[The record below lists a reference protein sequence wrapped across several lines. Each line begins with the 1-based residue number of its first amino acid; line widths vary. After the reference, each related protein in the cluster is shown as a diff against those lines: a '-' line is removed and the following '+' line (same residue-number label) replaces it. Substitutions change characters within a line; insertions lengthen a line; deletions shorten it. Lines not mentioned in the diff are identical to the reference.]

1 MNFSDLIRGGLR
13 FHWRSHLGVVLGAAV
28 AAAVLVGALA
38 VGDSVRRT
46 LTDKAAARL
55 PFGRGL
61 ALHPSDRFFGKDL
74 GDRIYRNTVMK
85 RGAHRS
91 GMGSFLWPTNPFPTL
106 LQLPAMVRRGDG
118 TALANRIHVYGVDA
132 GNYIGGPTNDTDTA
146 AGLTSIEI
154 VGEKV
159 WLNEALTRQLNVK
172 AGDDVILRIHKP
184 SVISRD
190 AILTPRDETSIAL
203 RLPVGGVLSKALG
216 GNYSL
221 EASQVEPLN
230 AFVPYTL
237 LAKAAGLEGRANVLM
252 GKEPIYV
259 PDAREWAVFL
269 GSALQQYGYPRL
281 AHFLWRSFPKSQT
294 RRSGEAS
301 LHLDTQIRSAWD
313 LGDAELSVTGPSDP
327 RRSANNSAQWVELAT
342 HRIFL
347 EPAVVAAAPTNEV
360 VRKNDPLLPKP
371 VPILTYLVN
380 SVRHADRLTPYSMVT
395 AAPAPYTPVGMHE
408 DEIVV
413 NEWLA
418 EDLGVKPGDSLSL
431 SYYRADAGS
440 QLIEQTNRFRV
451 HSIVPLSGLT
461 DDPTLMPEFP
471 GLSKAES
478 THDWDAG
485 FELVHKIRDKD
496 EAYWKAHRGTPKAF
510 VTLAAGQKMWANRF
524 GNLTA
529 IRWFTTGGPV
539 APGSRIESK
548 TWGASEARE
557 SISTKIH
564 DRLDPSAVGL
574 QFEDVGEQ
582 ARNAAANGQDFG
594 GLFIGFSFFLV
605 VSSLLLTAMLFRF
618 GLEQRAQEIGTL
630 LAVGWPVQRV
640 RRLFLREGIWLAI
653 LGAILGAVG
662 GAWYGRAVIYGLN
675 TLWKDAVAG
684 AGLEFY
690 LTPGAVVG
698 GVFGSVLIAAVTLWF
713 TLRSAMAR
721 PARELLNEGFLEMRH
736 LAGVANGSPRHLPP
750 FGAGARPDAGRET
763 RCPSSRIQRASSF
776 VGTSLPAITAGLAL
790 VLVAFSKQAPESAR
804 AGMFFGVGALALIS
818 GLLWIRRGLRNAS
831 AARSR
836 LFTATSLARRA
847 VTRRPGRSLTTIAL
861 LASATFLIIAVAAN
875 RLDSTRDATLRS
887 SGTGGFALWAESTLP
902 VLQDLNT
909 QKGREFYGLNAG
921 PLAGVTVVP
930 LRVRDGDEASCLN
943 LNRAQRPR
951 LLGIKPGE
959 MSARGAF
966 VFAGLA
972 AGITVTNG
980 WQAMGTSGFPGPSAR
995 GESDVVP
1002 VIGDAASI
1010 QWALGKKLGDTLE
1023 YVDERGKPF
1032 RVRLVGAVGNSILQG
1047 SLLMDAAEFT
1057 HRFPGESGHRAF
1069 LIDAPVGSEAV
1080 VGAELSRALGDL
1092 GFEVTRATDRL
1103 DRFNAVQNTY
1113 LKTFQVL
1120 GGLGLLLGSIG
1131 LGIVVLRNV
1140 YERRGELGVLA
1151 ALGFSPFAVRS
1162 MVLREHAWLLVL
1174 GLIVGTG
1181 AALPAVLPVVELS
1194 AAGFPW
1200 GSMALTLLAVLLNGL
1215 FWTWLATRRACSGS
1229 PLAALRG
1236 E

>member
-1 MNFSDLIRGGLR
+1 MKLSDLIRAGLR

-46 LTDKAAARL
+46 LADKAAERL
-55 PFGRGL
+55 PFGFGL
-61 ALHPSDRFFGKDL
+61 ALHPPDRFFGKDL
-74 GDRIYRNTVMK
+74 GERIYSSTLVKGDASRP
-85 RGAHRS
+85 
-91 GMGSFLWPTNPFPTL
+91 GMGTFLWPTNPFSTF
-106 LQLPAMVRRGDG
+106 LQLPAMVRRQDG
-118 TALANRIHVYGVDA
+118 TALANRIHVYGIDS
-132 GNYIGGPTNDTDTA
+132 GNYIGGSTNNTDTGP
-146 AGLTSIEI
+146 GLTPIEI

-159 WLNEALTRQLNVK
+159 WFNPALARQLNVK

-190 AILTPRDETSIAL
+190 AILTPRDETSVAL
-203 RLPVGGVLSKALG
+203 RLPVGGVLPKALG

-230 AFVPYTL
+230 AFMPYEL

-252 GKEPIYV
+252 GKGPSFV
-259 PDAREWAVFL
+259 PDARMWAVYVGNKL
-269 GSALQQYGYPRL
+269 LEAGYPRL
-281 AHFLWRSFPKSQT
+281 AYFVWRSFPRNQT
-294 RRSGEAS
+294 PWRVPTS
-301 LHLDTQIRSAWD
+301 LHLDGPIRSAWD
-313 LGDAELSVTGPSDP
+313 LGDAELTVTAPSDP
-327 RRSANNSAQWVELAT
+327 RRSTNNPAQWVELAT

-347 EPAVVAAAPTNEV
+347 EPAVVAAAPTNV
-360 VRKNDPLLPKP
+360 VGVTDYPPLPRP

-380 SVRHADRLTPYSMVT
+380 TLRHADRLTPYSMVT
-395 AAPAPYTPVGMHE
+395 AASVPYTPAEMQD

-418 EDLGVKPGDSLSL
+418 ADLGVKPGDSVSL

-440 QLIEQTNRFRV
+440 QLVEQTNNFRV
-451 HSIVPLSGLT
+451 HSIVPLSGLAA
-461 DDPTLMPEFP
+461 DQTLMPEFP
-471 GLSKAES
+471 GMAKAES

-524 GNLTA
+524 GSLTA
-529 IRWFTTGGPV
+529 IRWFTRGGPV
-539 APGSRIESK
+539 SPGSILESK
-548 TWGASEARE
+548 PRVASEARE
-557 SISTKIH
+557 SIARTIR

-574 QFEDVGEQ
+574 RFEDVGEQ

-630 LAVGWPVQRV
+630 LAMGWPVQRV

-662 GAWYGRAVIYGLN
+662 GAGYGRAVIHGLN

-684 AGLEFY
+684 AGLEFH
-690 LTPGAVVG
+690 LTFGAVLG
-698 GVFGSVLIAAVTLWF
+698 GVVGSVVMAAVTLWF
-713 TLRSAMAR
+713 TLRSAMSR
-721 PARELLNEGFLEMRH
+721 PARELLNEGFLEMR
-736 LAGVANGSPRHLPP
+736 PTY
-750 FGAGARPDAGRET
+750 PDAK
-763 RCPSSRIQRASSF
+763 PSPFDRY
-776 VGTSLPAITAGLAL
+776 LPAIIAALALAL
-790 VLVAFSKQAPESAR
+790 VAVSKQVPDSAR
-804 AGMFFGVGALALIS
+804 GGLFFAVGALALTS
-818 GLLWIRRGLRNAS
+818 GLLWIRRGLRTAS
-831 AARSR
+831 VARSGTV
-836 LFTATSLARRA
+836 TAASLSRRA
-847 VTRRPGRSLTTIAL
+847 VSRRPGRSLATIAL
-861 LASATFLIIAVAAN
+861 LASATFLIVAVAAN
-875 RLDSTRDATLRS
+875 RLDSTRDATRRS

-909 QKGREFYGLNAG
+909 QKGREFYGLNTE

-930 LRVRDGDEASCLN
+930 LRVREGDEASCLN

-951 LLGIKPGE
+951 LLGIKPSQ
-959 MSARGAF
+959 MSTRGAF
-966 VFAGLA
+966 AFAGMA
-972 AGITVTNG
+972 AGVTVTNG
-980 WQAMGTSGFPGPSAR
+980 WQALERAR
-995 GESDVVP
+995 GGRPSVHAESGAESESESDVVP

-1023 YVDERGKPF
+1023 YVDERGKSF
-1032 RVRLVGAVGNSILQG
+1032 RVRLVGAVANSILQG
-1047 SLLMDAAEFT
+1047 SLLMDEAEFT
-1057 HRFPGESGHRAF
+1057 RHFPGESGHRAF
-1069 LIDAPVGSEAV
+1069 LIDAPAGREGVAAG
-1080 VGAELSRALGDL
+1080 ELSRALGDL
-1092 GFEVTRATDRL
+1092 GYEVTRATDRL
-1103 DRFNAVQNTY
+1103 ERFNAVQNTY

-1140 YERRGELGVLA
+1140 YERRAELGVMA
-1151 ALGFSPFAVRS
+1151 ALGFSPPAVRS
-1162 MVLREHAWLLVL
+1162 MILREHVWLLFL
-1174 GLIVGTG
+1174 GLLVGTA
-1181 AALPAVLPVVELS
+1181 AALPAVLPVVGLS
-1194 AAGFPW
+1194 GVGFPW
-1200 GSMALTLLAVLLNGL
+1200 GSMVLTLLAVLLNGL

>member
-1 MNFSDLIRGGLR
+1 MKLSNLIRGGLR

-46 LTDKAAARL
+46 LADKAAERL
-55 PFGRGL
+55 PFGL
-61 ALHPSDRFFGKDL
+61 SVALHPSDRFFGKYL
-74 GDRIYRNTVMK
+74 GDRIYKSTLFDEK
-85 RGAHRS
+85 D
-91 GMGSFLWPTNPFPTL
+91 NPRDKQIEGVRWSSPQLPTL
-106 LQLPAMVRRGDG
+106 LQLPAMVRRQDG
-118 TALANRIHVYGVDA
+118 TALANRIQVYGLEP
-132 GNYIGGPTNDTDTA
+132 GKKLITTNYIRDPLFTA
-146 AGLTSIEI
+146 IDF
-154 VGEKV
+154 VGDNV
-159 WLNEALTRQLNVK
+159 WINEALARQLNVK

-203 RLPVGGVLSKALG
+203 RLPIGGVLSKAGG

-230 AFVPYTL
+230 AFVPYAL
-237 LAKAAGLEGRANVLM
+237 LAKAAGLEDRANVLM
-252 GKEPIYV
+252 GHAPV
-259 PDAREWAVFL
+259 ASTNRSHWALRLGPWLRKAGYYQLSNLVFDFYP
-269 GSALQQYGYPRL
+269 GSKPL
-281 AHFLWRSFPKSQT
+281 SS
-294 RRSGEAS
+294 EAIQS
-301 LHLDTQIRSAWD
+301 HLDAQVRSAWQ
-313 LGDAELSVTGPSDP
+313 LSDAELSLTDPSDS
-327 RRSANNSAQWVELAT
+327 RRSSSISEQWVELAT
-342 HRIFL
+342 RRIFL

-360 VRKNDPLLPKP
+360 VRKNVHPLPKP

-380 SVRHADRLTPYSMVT
+380 SLRHADRFAPYSMVT
-395 AAPAPYTPVGMHE
+395 AAPAPYTPAGMQD

-418 EDLGVKPGDSLSL
+418 SDLGVKPGDTLSL
-431 SYYRADAGS
+431 SYYRADSGS
-440 QLIEQTNRFRV
+440 QLVEQTNGFRV
-451 HSIVPLSGLT
+451 HSIVSLSGLMA
-461 DDPTLMPEFP
+461 DLTLMPEFP

-496 EAYWKAHRGTPKAF
+496 EAYWKLHRGTPKAF

-529 IRWFTTGGPV
+529 IRWFTKGGPV
-539 APGSRIESK
+539 SPGSLLESK
-548 TWGASEARE
+548 PWVASEAKE
-557 SISTKIH
+557 SISTTIH
-564 DRLDPSAVGL
+564 DRLDPAAVGL
-574 QFEDVGEQ
+574 RFEDVGEQ

-618 GLEQRAQEIGTL
+618 GLEQRAQEIGAL
-630 LAVGWPVQRV
+630 LAMGWPVQRV

-662 GAWYGRAVIYGLN
+662 GAWYGRAVIHGLN

-684 AGLEFY
+684 AGLEFH
-690 LTPGAVVG
+690 LTTGAVLG
-698 GVFGSVLIAAVTLWF
+698 GVFGSVVMAAVTLWF
-713 TLRSAMAR
+713 TLRSAVSR
-721 PARELLNEGFLEMRH
+721 PARELLNEGFLEMRPTDPE
-736 LAGVANGSPRHLPP
+736 AKPSP
-750 FGAGARPDAGRET
+750 FARY
-763 RCPSSRIQRASSF
+763 
-776 VGTSLPAITAGLAL
+776 LPATTAGLAL
-790 VLVAFSKQAPESAR
+790 ALVGFSRQAPDSAR

-818 GLLWIRRGLRNAS
+818 GLLWIRRSLHNAS
-831 AARSR
+831 VAKSR
-836 LFTATSLARRA
+836 LFTAASLARRA
-847 VTRRPGRSLTTIAL
+847 ATRRPGRSLATIAL

-875 RLDSTRDATLRS
+875 RLDATRDATRRS

-909 QKGREFYGLNAG
+909 KKGREFYGLNAER
-921 PLAGVTVVP
+921 LAGVTVVP
-930 LRVRDGDEASCLN
+930 LRVRNGDDASCLN

-959 MSARGAF
+959 MSTRGAF
-966 VFAGLA
+966 AFAGLA

-980 WQAMGTSGFPGPSAR
+980 WLALETAGGAGPSVR
-995 GESDVVP
+995 GESGSDGVP
-1002 VIGDAASI
+1002 VIGDGASI
-1010 QWALGKKLGDTLE
+1010 QWALGKKLGDTLG

-1032 RVRLVGAVGNSILQG
+1032 RVRLVGAVANSILQG
-1047 SLLMDAAEFT
+1047 SLLMDEAEFSR
-1057 HRFPGESGHRAF
+1057 RFPSESGHRAF
-1069 LIDAPVGSEAV
+1069 LIDTPAGREAV
-1080 VGAELSRALGDL
+1080 AAAELSRALGDL
-1092 GFEVTRATDRL
+1092 GFEVTRTTDRL
-1103 DRFNAVQNTY
+1103 ERFNAVQNTY

-1151 ALGFSPFAVRS
+1151 ALGFSPSAVRS
-1162 MVLREHAWLLVL
+1162 MVLSEHAWLLVL
-1174 GLIVGTG
+1174 GLIVGTA
-1181 AALPAVLPVVELS
+1181 AALPAVLPVVGLS
-1194 AAGFPW
+1194 GAGFPW
-1200 GSMALTLLAVLLNGL
+1200 ISLALTLLAVLLNGL

-1229 PLAALRG
+1229 PLGALRG

>member
-1 MNFSDLIRGGLR
+1 MKLSDLIRAGLR

-46 LTDKAAARL
+46 LADKAAERL
-55 PFGRGL
+55 PFGFGL

-74 GDRIYRNTVMK
+74 GERITRNIDFDGKGNSLRPVVGGVQSQM
-85 RGAHRS
+85 S
-91 GMGSFLWPTNPFPTL
+91 GFPTFL
-106 LQLPAMVRRGDG
+106 KLPAMVRRQDG
-118 TALANRIHVYGVDA
+118 TALANRIHVYGVDS
-132 GNYIGGPTNDTDTA
+132 GNYIGGSGDVGTI
-146 AGLTSIEI
+146 GLSNGE
-154 VGEKV
+154 VAEKV
-159 WLNEALTRQLNVK
+159 WVNEALARQLNVK
-172 AGDDVILRIHKP
+172 TGDDVILRIHKP

-230 AFVPYTL
+230 AFMPYKL

-252 GKEPIYV
+252 CEAPV
-259 PDAREWAVFL
+259 RPPAPHWAGRMAFQLRKAGYLQLAGFL
-269 GSALQQYGYPRL
+269 GRFQPR
-281 AHFLWRSFPKSQT
+281 FKKRSSVET
-294 RRSGEAS
+294 LS
-301 LHLDTQIRSAWD
+301 HLDNQIRASWERS
-313 LGDAELSVTGPSDP
+313 DAELTVTDSSDP
-327 RRSANNSAQWVELAT
+327 RRSTNNPAQWVELAT
-342 HRIFL
+342 RRIFL
-347 EPAVVAAAPTNEV
+347 EPAVVAAAPSDVIAVT
-360 VRKNDPLLPKP
+360 DYPPLPKP

-380 SVRHADRLTPYSMVT
+380 TLRHENRLAPYSMVT
-395 AAPAPYTPVGMHE
+395 AAPAPYTPAGMQD
-408 DEIVV
+408 DEMVV

-418 EDLGVKPGDSLSL
+418 ADLGVKPGDSVSL

-440 QLIEQTNRFRV
+440 QLVEQTNNFRV
-451 HSIVPLSGLT
+451 HSIVPLSGLMA
-461 DDPTLMPEFP
+461 DPSLMPEFP
-471 GLSKAES
+471 GMAKAES

-524 GNLTA
+524 GSLTA
-529 IRWFTTGGPV
+529 IRWFTRGGPV
-539 APGSRIESK
+539 SPGSILESK
-548 TWGASEARE
+548 PRVASEARE
-557 SISTKIH
+557 SIARTIR

-574 QFEDVGEQ
+574 RFEDVGEQ

-630 LAVGWPVQRV
+630 LAMGWPVQRV

-662 GAWYGRAVIYGLN
+662 GAGYGRAVIHGLN

-684 AGLEFY
+684 AGLEFH
-690 LTPGAVVG
+690 LTFGAVLG
-698 GVFGSVLIAAVTLWF
+698 GVVGSVVMAAVTLWF
-713 TLRSAMAR
+713 TLRSAMSR
-721 PARELLNEGFLEMRH
+721 PARELLNEGFLEMRPTYPDSKP
-736 LAGVANGSPRHLPP
+736 SPFDRY
-750 FGAGARPDAGRET
+750 
-763 RCPSSRIQRASSF
+763 
-776 VGTSLPAITAGLAL
+776 LPAITAGLAL
-790 VLVAFSKQAPESAR
+790 ALVAFSKQVPDSAR
-804 AGMFFGVGALALIS
+804 GGLFFAVGALALTS
-818 GLLWIRRGLRNAS
+818 GLLWIRRGLRTAS
-831 AARSR
+831 VARSGTV
-836 LFTATSLARRA
+836 TAASLSRRA
-847 VTRRPGRSLTTIAL
+847 VSRRPGRSLATIAL
-861 LASATFLIIAVAAN
+861 LASATFLIVAVAAN
-875 RLDSTRDATLRS
+875 RLDSTRDATRRS

-909 QKGREFYGLNAG
+909 QKGREFYGLNTE

-930 LRVRDGDEASCLN
+930 LRVREGDEASCLN

-951 LLGIKPGE
+951 LLGIKPSE
-959 MSARGAF
+959 MSTRGAF
-966 VFAGLA
+966 AFAGMA
-972 AGITVTNG
+972 AGVTVTNG
-980 WQAMGTSGFPGPSAR
+980 WQALERAR
-995 GESDVVP
+995 GGRRSVHAESGAKSESESDVVP

-1023 YVDERGKPF
+1023 YVDERGKSF
-1032 RVRLVGAVGNSILQG
+1032 RVRLVGAVANSILQG
-1047 SLLMDAAEFT
+1047 SLLMDEAEFT
-1057 HRFPGESGHRAF
+1057 RHFPGESGHRAF
-1069 LIDAPVGSEAV
+1069 LIDAPAGREGVAAG
-1080 VGAELSRALGDL
+1080 ELSRALGDL
-1092 GFEVTRATDRL
+1092 GYEVTRATDRL
-1103 DRFNAVQNTY
+1103 ERFNAVQNTY

-1140 YERRGELGVLA
+1140 YERRAELGVMA
-1151 ALGFSPFAVRS
+1151 ALGFSPPAVRS
-1162 MVLREHAWLLVL
+1162 MILREHVWLLFL
-1174 GLIVGTG
+1174 GLLVGTA
-1181 AALPAVLPVVELS
+1181 AALPAVLPVVGLS
-1194 AAGFPW
+1194 GVGFPW
-1200 GSMALTLLAVLLNGL
+1200 GSMVLTLLAVLLNGL

>member
-1 MNFSDLIRGGLR
+1 MKLSDLIRSGLR
-13 FHWRSHLGVVLGAAV
+13 FHWRSHLGVVLGTAV

-46 LTDKAAARL
+46 LADKAAERL
-55 PFGRGL
+55 PFGMGL

-74 GDRIYRNTVMK
+74 GERISRNLVVKGSVFPFGT
-85 RGAHRS
+85 
-91 GMGSFLWPTNPFPTL
+91 GSFCWPTDRSPAL

-118 TALANRIHVYGVDA
+118 TALANRIHVYGVDS
-132 GNYIGGPTNDTDTA
+132 GNYIGGSNTA
-146 AGLTSIEI
+146 ATGFSPVE
-154 VGEKV
+154 VAGEKV
-159 WLNEALTRQLNVK
+159 WLNEALARHLNVK
-172 AGDDVILRIHKP
+172 TGNDVILRIHKP

-190 AILTPRDETSIAL
+190 AILTPRDETSVAL
-203 RLPVGGVLSKALG
+203 RLPVGGVLPKALG

-230 AFVPYTL
+230 AFLPYEL

-252 GKEPIYV
+252 SRGPTFV
-259 PDAREWAVFL
+259 PHPTKWAVDVGNKL
-269 GSALQQYGYPRL
+269 LEAGYPRL
-281 AHFLWRSFPKSQT
+281 TYFVWGSFPRNQSRWPVVT
-294 RRSGEAS
+294 S
-301 LHLDTQIRSAWD
+301 LHLDAPIQSAWD
-313 LGDAELSVTGPSDP
+313 LGDAELTVTGPSDP
-327 RRSANNSAQWVELAT
+327 RRSTNNPAQWVELAT
-342 HRIFL
+342 RRIFL
-347 EPAVVAAAPTNEV
+347 EPAVVAAAPTNV
-360 VRKNDPLLPKP
+360 IGVTDYPPLPKP

-380 SVRHADRLTPYSMVT
+380 TLRHGDRLTPYSMVT
-395 AAPAPYTPVGMHE
+395 AAPAPYTPPGMKD

-418 EDLGVKPGDSLSL
+418 ADLGVKPGDSLSL

-440 QLIEQTNRFRV
+440 QLVEQTNNFRV
-451 HSIVPLSGLT
+451 HSIVPLNGLT
-461 DDPTLMPEFP
+461 ADQTLMPEFP
-471 GLSKAES
+471 GMAKAES

-539 APGSRIESK
+539 APGSTLESK
-548 TWGASEARE
+548 PWVASEARE
-557 SISTKIH
+557 SIAKTIR
-564 DRLDPSAVGL
+564 DRLDPAAVGL
-574 QFEDVGEQ
+574 RFEDVGEQ

-618 GLEQRAQEIGTL
+618 GLEQRAQEIGAL
-630 LAVGWPVQRV
+630 LAMGWPVPRV
-640 RRLFLREGIWLAI
+640 QRLFLREGIWLAI

-662 GAWYGRAVIYGLN
+662 GAGYGRAVIYGLN

-684 AGLEFY
+684 AGLEFH
-690 LTPGAVVG
+690 LTPGAVLG
-698 GVFGSVLIAAVTLWF
+698 GILGSVVMAAITLWF
-713 TLRSAMAR
+713 TLRSAVSR
-721 PARELLNEGFLEMRH
+721 PARELLNEGFLEMR
-736 LAGVANGSPRHLPP
+736 PTD
-750 FGAGARPDAGRET
+750 PDAK
-763 RCPSSRIQRASSF
+763 PSLFA
-776 VGTSLPAITAGLAL
+776 GYLPVITAGLAL
-790 VLVAFSKQAPESAR
+790 ALVAFSKQVPDSAR
-804 AGMFFGVGALALIS
+804 GGLFFGVGALALTS
-818 GLLWIRRGLRNAS
+818 GLLWIRRGLRSAS
-831 AARSR
+831 VARSR
-836 LFTATSLARRA
+836 LVTAASLSRRA
-847 VTRRPGRSLTTIAL
+847 VSRRPGRSLTTIAL
-861 LASATFLIIAVAAN
+861 LASATFLIVAVAAN
-875 RLDSTRDATLRS
+875 RLDATRDATRRS
-887 SGTGGFALWAESTLP
+887 SGTGGFGLWAESTLP

-909 QKGREFYGLNAG
+909 QKGREFYGLNTE

-951 LLGIKPGE
+951 LLGVKPGE

-966 VFAGLA
+966 SFAGLA
-972 AGITVTNG
+972 AGVTVTNS
-980 WQAMGTSGFPGPSAR
+980 WLALERAR
-995 GESDVVP
+995 GGRPAVHAESGAESPSESDVVP

-1032 RVRLVGAVGNSILQG
+1032 RVRLVGAVANSILQG
-1047 SLLMDAAEFT
+1047 SLLMDEAEFT
-1057 HRFPGESGHRAF
+1057 RHFPGESGHRAF
-1069 LIDAPVGSEAV
+1069 LIDAPAGRDRV
-1080 VGAELSRALGDL
+1080 VAAELSRALGDL
-1092 GFEVTRATDRL
+1092 GYEVTRATDRL

-1140 YERRGELGVLA
+1140 YERRGELGVMA
-1151 ALGFSPFAVRS
+1151 ALGFSPSAVRT
-1162 MVLREHAWLLVL
+1162 MVLREHAWLLVM
-1174 GLIVGTG
+1174 GLFVGTT
-1181 AALPAVLPVVELS
+1181 AALPAVLPVVGLS
-1194 AAGFPW
+1194 GVGFPW
-1200 GSMALTLLAVLLNGL
+1200 RSMGVTLLAVLLNGL
-1215 FWTWLATRRACSGS
+1215 FWTWLATRRACSGA